1 MHAIVKFKNGITKML
16 IHETSMKVPIF
27 NSLYQSKQIEFK
39 SKEINF
45 NKLNNL
51 KFKNKQTTISINRNY
66 QRI

>member
-1 MHAIVKFKNGITKML
+1 ML

-51 KFKNKQTTISINRNY
+51 KFKKISKQQFPSIGIIKEFNNTKIVFMR
-66 QRI
+66 QF